1 MALLYPFMQLGLF
14 ADVLGLSF
22 DTCRRVHGAAAWM
35 ASALLALHIVV
46 AMLDQQTFSLHE
58 QNNLFAVIGAGSL
71 VALMLFSLSLF
82 RRLSFELFLR
92 THQALAAVCIY
103 MTWRHLPSESIFPRV
118 YLYIPLAILLLS
130 TFVHVLLFLYRN
142 GILPSRTYPYASV
155 MCRKKSKNTEG
166 SDEDPAEGAPLKIR
180 VALPRPMHV
189 KAGQYVNLWMP
200 SVSFSSWLQCHPF
213 MVTSWSPGRQDVLD
227 LFVQARHGLT
237 EKLRARA
244 ALEGTASFTAFVS
257 GPYGRSEPV
266 GEYESVLAVASGF
279 GIAGVVPYIKRLLY
293 GYNTSSVRVRRVHL
307 VWQVQTIDIAVAAE
321 PLLNSLLDDD
331 VLDDGYILEMS
342 FYVEYKSK
350 AGKGRPFGDHHRAT
364 IYNSFPD
371 YDSIISTEASGEHIE
386 RVSNSQEERGKLLV
400 LR

>member
-244 ALEGTASFTAFVS
+244 PLEGTASFTAFVS

-266 GEYESVLAVASGF
+266 
-279 GIAGVVPYIKRLLY
+279 
-293 GYNTSSVRVRRVHL
+293 
-307 VWQVQTIDIAVAAE
+307 
-321 PLLNSLLDDD
+321 
-331 VLDDGYILEMS
+331 
-342 FYVEYKSK
+342 
-350 AGKGRPFGDHHRAT
+350 
-364 IYNSFPD
+364 
-371 YDSIISTEASGEHIE
+371 
-386 RVSNSQEERGKLLV
+386 
-400 LR
+400 